1 MKNTVLYLK
10 SYYFLF
16 IVIAYYLFYYV
27 VNQLFINHFLYYYYT
42 LFIITGIVIL
52 SVFIKNLI
60 QRKTKLLLPR
70 SQLIWAGA
78 FLVTYPFVN
87 FVILKTAEW
96 YYFSY
101 IVTVFVLYFG
111 FTIGF
116 YNKLLYSEKIKK
128 VLILIAFTEIV
139 ISFLQYFNILPHN
152 QYFSVNGTCSN
163 PNFTAVYLVM
173 VLPMVIDI
181 VKQYKNKYHRILSI
195 TAIIVIFALSLY
207 LLKSRT
213 AFVGFFIC
221 VGFLLFSYLT
231 KNRLVSKKVIFT
243 GVILSIIVIGFL
255 IPKFYNFKKES
266 ADGRLL
272 VWKISSQVIT
282 HKPIT
287 GYGYG
292 KTQYAYNV
300 AQAKYFRD
308 QKATETEKQNAGY
321 ISNVLNDYLEIWI
334 QGGLIGLLIFSF
346 FLYRLLFVSYKQRE
360 KYPYLFVGILL
371 FVVMSFFNVVIF
383 FTFTAVIFAFYAS
396 LITVNT
402 IQKQDIKTPKILY
415 NGFVLVFCFVL
426 VYISIQAYS
435 QTQLNK
441 VKDALIERDLIRVRK
456 YLDNSSR
463 CIATSEFFYT
473 ISGDTYYMEKKY
485 NLALKKYSIAFKYAP
500 NPKLATKMA
509 ECYMS
514 VNKQEKAISKL
525 EYASN
530 HTPSLFRPYYILM
543 LIYNKQGDMQ
553 RAMQTANIIINKEI
567 KVDSREV
574 RFYKNKATEIL
585 KSYQYENKK

>member
-181 VKQYKNKYHRILSI
+181 VKQYKNKFLRILSI
-195 TAIIVIFALSLY
+195 TVIIVIFALSLY

-213 AFVGFFIC
+213 AFVGFFLHIC
-221 VGFLLFSYLT
+221 FFVYSYLT
-231 KNRLVSKKVIFT
+231 ANRLVAKKTIFI
-243 GVILSIIVIGFL
+243 GVFLSIIVIGFL
-255 IPKFYNFKKES
+255 IPKFYNFKRES

-272 VWKISSQVIT
+272 VWKISSLLIAQ
-282 HKPIT
+282 KPLM

-292 KTQYAYNV
+292 KTQYVYNV

-308 QKATETEKQNAGY
+308 QKGTETEKQNAGY
-321 ISNVLNDYLEIWI
+321 ISNVLNDYFEIGI
-334 QGGLIGLLIFSF
+334 QGGLLGLFILSF
-346 FLYRLLFVSYKQRE
+346 FLYRLLTASYKQ
-360 KYPYLFVGILL
+360 KHPYLFISMLM
-371 FVVMSFFNVVIF
+371 FVLMLFFNVVIY
-383 FTFTAVIFAFYAS
+383 FALLLLF
-396 LITVNT
+396 
-402 IQKQDIKTPKILY
+402 
-415 NGFVLVFCFVL
+415 
-426 VYISIQAYS
+426 
-435 QTQLNK
+435 
-441 VKDALIERDLIRVRK
+441 
-456 YLDNSSR
+456 
-463 CIATSEFFYT
+463 
-473 ISGDTYYMEKKY
+473 
-485 NLALKKYSIAFKYAP
+485 
-500 NPKLATKMA
+500 
-509 ECYMS
+509 
-514 VNKQEKAISKL
+514 
-525 EYASN
+525 
-530 HTPSLFRPYYILM
+530 SLF
-543 LIYNKQGDMQ
+543 MQ
-553 RAMQTANIIINKEI
+553 AK
-567 KVDSREV
+567 
-574 RFYKNKATEIL
+574 
-585 KSYQYENKK
+585 